1 VGAAYV
7 TIGWESWLSACDL
20 NGAWI
25 PEERAV
31 FFLLFY
37 SLQLVRPIV
46 EGGLWEP
53 SHHFFFFPILAVQ
66 ALGCGARTSLVA

>member
-1 VGAAYV
+1 MLKLQ
-7 TIGWESWLSACDL
+7 SLRPWLRGEAL

-53 SHHFFFFPILAVQ
+53 SHHFFFFLFWLCRLLVVV
-66 ALGCGARTSLVA
+66 CGLL